1 MITVM
6 NRPILLV
13 ILSLLLVA
21 GVAWAQT
28 APVVIKQAPLPSHT
42 PSLETQVADL
52 KTELAATKVQ
62 LASLKADV
70 KVLAAVVAQ
79 HAPAIDNTAGRHVA
93 MCLSRGRDGVLTKTG
108 ACGAL

>member
-1 MITVM
+1 MH
-6 NRPILLV
+6 RPILLFT
-13 ILSLLLVA
+13 LSSLLVA

-28 APVVIKQAPLPSHT
+28 GRVAIKQAPPASSV

-52 KTELAATKVQ
+52 KTELAATKAQ

-70 KVLAAVVAQ
+70 KVLSEVVAQ

-93 MCLSRGRDGVLTKTG
+93 MCLSRGANGALTKTG
-108 ACGAL
+108 ACGPL